1 MAPNNKHVMRDMMNV
16 KVVSIR
22 LVKFGKNTIV
32 LHSRLGLCY
41 DL

>member
-1 MAPNNKHVMRDMMNV
+1 MAPNNKHVMMDMINV

-22 LVKFGKNTIV
+22 LVNFGKNTIV
-32 LHSRLGLCY
+32 LYSCLGLCY